1 MRFKALQFRDGYMEE
16 DQLEEGH
23 SETSTFEEADAER
36 SSRWVGKALAVLVI
50 AAAIVFAGWMLGHPR
65 AVLFSTPY
73 QAVLLSNGEF
83 FFGHLE
89 GYGTGV
95 PVLTEVYYVQSTV
108 DPQTKQQNN
117 VLLKRGKEWHGPD
130 RMYINPQQIV
140 MVEPV
145 DPDSRVGALIAN
157 SKLKK

>member
-1 MRFKALQFRDGYMEE
+1 MEE
-16 DQLEEGH
+16 DQLEEHH
-23 SETSTFEEADAER
+23 SETFEEADAEPR

-65 AVLFSTPY
+65 AVPFSTPY
-73 QAVLLSNGEF
+73 QAVLLINGQV
-83 FFGHLE
+83 FFGRLE
-89 GYGTGV
+89 GYGTSN
-95 PVLTEVYYVQSTV
+95 PVLSEVYYVQSNV

-117 VLLKRGKEWHGPD
+117 VLLKRGKEWHEPD

-157 SKLKK
+157 SKLK